1 MYNNKIG
8 DIVREMRLAKK
19 MTQKQ
24 LAEQMNISDKAI
36 SKWECGQGN
45 PDVSLVLKLSNILQ
59 IDPQELLSGYEKRR
73 INFKKKG
80 EKSMCKQSKK
90 ELKEKYKN
98 RVVIGGVYCFKCN
111 ITNQTWLRATT
122 DMKGMK
128 NRFVFS
134 VSANSCPDAYL
145 IEAWKQ
151 HGAASFSFEMLEEIE
166 KKETQ
171 TDSEFLEDVNIL
183 LELWKEKNQ

>member
-1 MYNNKIG
+1 MNNNKIG

-24 LAEQMNISDKAI
+24 LAEQMEISDKAI

-59 IDPQELLSGYEKRR
+59 INPQDLLAGYEKRQ
-73 INFKKKG
+73 INLKKKG
-80 EKSMCKQSKK
+80 EKSMCKQSRK

-98 RVVIGGVYCFKCN
+98 RVIIGGVYCFKCN
-111 ITNQTWLRATT
+111 ATNQTWLRATA
-122 DMKGMK
+122 DIKGMK
-128 NRFVFS
+128 NRFEFS
-134 VSANSCPDAYL
+134 VSANSCPDSHL
-145 IEAWKQ
+145 IEAWEKY
-151 HGAASFSFEMLEEIE
+151 GPASFSFEILEEIE
-166 KKETQ
+166 KKEAQ